1 MSELDDL
8 LKTLEGLPTDP
19 EAKRE
24 WVDERSERLGDLMAR
39 AAGEITEFA
48 ATAYAVTLVAAG
60 DIAALDGI
68 EKIWYKFVT
77 EVVGEYTAGMYLTG
91 NLSAFVG
98 VPGSGPPPEA
108 AAAWASVV
116 NENAVA
122 YQATATNRIVGS
134 STNMWQDVRNKV
146 TNNIQDGM
154 SAEQTKSAIEE
165 ITGYSEFRADAIGR
179 TEVQGAYAGGE
190 MAGARALGEF
200 GPIEKSWLSATDSR
214 TRKTHLRADGQ
225 TVPIDEPFIIGSERM
240 DRPLDPSAS
249 ADEVVNCR
257 CVVQL
262 LYAGDERPDGSTVER
277 ADGSEEA
284 VPERL
289 AAPPEWKSEPIYFG
303 DDSFGDNIEFTNTG
317 ASLGGQNP
325 KQTFRSAVTGDDEFL
340 FKPSEEWVAHGEA
353 LSTEL
358 AIRAGLNVPRVTAQ
372 KINGQWGTVQKLVPD
387 SRKAFGNNGQYGFDP
402 TLVTDSDLAEMQS
415 HRMLDWLIGN
425 NDAHGGQWIRTG
437 PPGAASKV
445 QGIDKGQAFKYFGK
459 EKLDYKWKPA
469 DRLNDPDSVYAAME
483 KAYAEGRLGPKQFM
497 KITRKPANNAA
508 SKTVDALMEI
518 PDEEIRAMLRPYA
531 NGRYGPG
538 SAADDFIES
547 VIKRKTDLR
556 LDMTRYHGRLS
567 LANRKAR
574 GVHGMKGKTPP
585 PNLPAG
591 VGGPQGMEG
600 ALESKFDLEW
610 AKLHDHPLMD
620 RGLHEEAR
628 EYTGGAYREINNTLR
643 KGQRDG
649 RMAGINRSMQPI
661 NSDMTVHRGTTFD
674 NLMDGN
680 YGDLQGQVFLDRG
693 FTSTFIDS
701 SKGAPGIASGNVG
714 MTVRMNRGQKGAW
727 VDGISQHKGEREFI
741 LPSNSHF
748 YVHKVRPST
757 GRGWESGYK
766 TIMDVEVVS
775 EDWALKNNV
784 KVMEPGKGYI
794 G

>member
-1 MSELDDL
+1 MAAPGPLKADDNGFVSPADFEEWMVAWEAEAAL
-8 LKTLEGLPTDP
+8 LMGDAA
-19 EAKRE
+19 AKIAE
-24 WVDERSERLGDLMAR
+24 KHLNL
-39 AAGEITEFA
+39 
-48 ATAYAVTLVAAG
+48 YAETLVASG
-60 DIAALDGI
+60 DPSVFDPMTAEWQVAVDEFLELGVKPLYLQGSIGAQLGAPMMPVDVLA
-68 EKIWYKFVT
+68 EWV
-77 EVVGEYTAGMYLTG
+77 EVVNVNASNYVM
-91 NLSAFVG
+91 
-98 VPGSGPPPEA
+98 A
-108 AAAWASVV
+108 AS
-116 NENAVA
+116 
-122 YQATATNRIVGS
+122 NRIVGAS
-134 STNMWQDVRNKV
+134 SSIWSQVQFAAENS
-146 TNNIQDGM
+146 M
-154 SAEQTKSAIEE
+154 SVGVEIPKLRKEIESITSYSKSRAQTIA
-165 ITGYSEFRADAIGR
+165 R
-179 TEVQGAYAGGE
+179 TEVMGAYNGGDIE
-190 MAGARALGEF
+190 SARALGEY
-200 GPIEKSWLSATDSR
+200 GPVEKSWLARIDGR
-214 TRKTHLRADGQ
+214 TRDSHKKADGQ
-225 TVPIDEPFIIGSERM
+225 TVLMDESFIVGGSSM
-240 DRPLDPSAS
+240 DRPGAGP

-257 CVVQL
+257 CTMQMFFV
-262 LYAGDERPDGSTVER
+262 GDTRPDGSTVE
-277 ADGSEEA
+277 DVSGEA

-317 ASLGGQNP
+317 ASLGGKNP
-325 KQTFRSAVTGDDEFL
+325 KQTFRSAATGNDEFL
-340 FKPSEEWVAHGEA
+340 FKPTEEWVAHGEA

-372 KINGQWGTVQKLVPD
+372 KVNGQWGTVQKLVPD

-445 QGIDKGQAFKYFGK
+445 QGVDKGQAFKYFGK

-469 DRLNDPDSVYAAME
+469 DRLNDPDTVYASIE

-497 KITRKPANNAA
+497 KITKKPANNAA

-518 PDEEIRAMLRPYA
+518 PDEEVRAMLRPYA
-531 NGRYGPG
+531 NGRFGPG
-538 SAADDFIES
+538 PVADEFIES

-600 ALESKFDLEW
+600 ALESKFDLDW

-620 RGLHEEAR
+620 RNLHPEAR
-628 EYTGGAYREINNTLR
+628 EYTGGAYRSINATLR
-643 KGQRDG
+643 KGERDA
-649 RMAGINRSMQPI
+649 RMAGINRSMRPI
-661 NSDMTVHRGTTFD
+661 KSDMTVHRGTTFD

-680 YGDLQGQVFLDRG
+680 YSDLQGQVFLDKG

-701 SKGAPGIASGNVG
+701 SKGAPGIAGGNVG

-727 VDGISQHKGEREFI
+727 VDGISQYEGEREFI
-741 LPSNSHF
+741 LPNNSHF

-757 GRGWESGYK
+757 GKGWESGYR

-775 EDWALKNNV
+775 EDWARDNAV
-784 KVMEPGKGYI
+784 KVMEPGKGYV